1 MSVELDT
8 QGFWQWLLGVVG
20 VGAGG
25 YKVITHEARL
35 RQLEEHLKDIVDP
48 QLRTLGEGVSGIE
61 AKLDGVA
68 DGEKT
73 IQDILIGRGMDR

>member
-1 MSVELDT
+1 MPVELDT

-48 QLRTLGEGVSGIE
+48 QLRSLGEGMSGIDQ
-61 AKLDGVA
+61 KLDSVA
-68 DGEKT
+68 EDVKT
-73 IQDILIGRGMDR
+73 IRDNLIGRGMDR